1 MKLFA
6 PKVKYYFSTNGI
18 SYRNSPSPMFLKIGI
33 IKNVVIFTREKLC
46 WSVSLINFQTYTFAT
61 LMKWG
66 FTKRNFAKVFSVNIA
81 KCLRAAFLWNTSDSS
96 FFSFVRKVLLFILN
110 SVNLSLIGSSC
121 SIFHVSS
128 SIVKFCHCY

>member
-6 PKVKYYFSTNGI
+6 PKIKYYFSTNSI
-18 SYRNSPSPMFLKIGI
+18 SYRNSPSPMFFKIGI
-33 IKNVVIFTREKLC
+33 IKNFVIFTREKLY
-46 WSVSLINFQTYTFAT
+46 WSVSLINFQTYSFAT

-66 FTKRNFAKVFSVNIA
+66 FTKRNFVKVFFREYCKMFKNS
-81 KCLRAAFLWNTSDSS
+81 FLWNTSDSC